1 MSEFTT
7 SAASSSSSEEEE
19 AAVPRPLRFA
29 SHVGAIA
36 SLSIL
41 ALAMLLTAEAI
52 SRSFFHTSI
61 RGLYEIAE
69 LLIVV
74 VVFLGI
80 AQAEVARNHVR
91 VTIVTDRIP
100 TRIGSIVRGFAL
112 VLAGGFLG
120 WMFVALTV
128 KAWESFASQ
137 EFKVGLLN
145 FPVWPSRVLVAFGI
159 GLLVFVCVYKGV
171 GMLIAGIRPR
181 QPLGDTDV
189 R

>member
-1 MSEFTT
+1 MSEIITPQ
-7 SAASSSSSEEEE
+7 SSPSEEGE
-19 AAVPRPLRFA
+19 AAFPRPLRFA

-41 ALAMLLTAEAI
+41 ALAVLLTVEVI
-52 SRSFFHTSI
+52 SRSLFHTSI

-69 LLIVV
+69 LLVVV

-91 VTIVTDRIP
+91 VTIVTDRLP
-100 TRIGSIVRGFAL
+100 QRLASAVRGVAL
-112 VLAGGFLG
+112 ILAGGFLG
-120 WMFVALTV
+120 WMFVALSV
-128 KAWESFASQ
+128 KAWESFESH

-145 FPVWPSRVLVAFGI
+145 FPIWPSRVLVAFGI
-159 GLLVFVCVYKGV
+159 GLLVYVCLYKGV
-171 GMLIAGIRPR
+171 GLLLAGVRSR
-181 QPLGDTDV
+181 KSEGDADV

>member
-1 MSEFTT
+1 MSEIIPTV
-7 SAASSSSSEEEE
+7 ASSSSEEE
-19 AAVPRPLRFA
+19 ATVPRPLRIA
-29 SHVGAIA
+29 SQVGAVA

-41 ALAMLLTAEAI
+41 ALAVLLTVEVI

-80 AQAEVARNHVR
+80 SQAEVARNHVR
-91 VTIVTDRIP
+91 VTIVTDRMP
-100 TRIGSIVRGFAL
+100 DRIASIVRGFAL
-112 VLAGGFLG
+112 LLAGGFLG

-128 KAWESFASQ
+128 KAWESFDSN

-145 FPVWPSRVLVAFGI
+145 FPTWPSRALVALGI
-159 GLLVFVCVYKGV
+159 GLLVYVCLYKGV
-171 GMLIAGIRPR
+171 SMVIAGIRTR
-181 QPLGDTDV
+181 RDSGDTHV
-189 R
+189 G

>member
-1 MSEFTT
+1 MSEIIPTL
-7 SAASSSSSEEEE
+7 ASSPEEEE
-19 AAVPRPLRFA
+19 ASVPRPLRFA
-29 SHVGAIA
+29 SNVGAIA

-41 ALAMLLTAEAI
+41 VLAVLLTVEVI

-91 VTIVTDRIP
+91 VTIVTDRLP
-100 TRIGSIVRGFAL
+100 ARVATLVRGVAL
-112 VLAGGFLG
+112 TLAGGFLA

-128 KAWESFASQ
+128 KAWESLQ
-137 EFKVGLLN
+137 TGEFKVGLLN
-145 FPVWPSRVLVAFGI
+145 FPVWPSRALVALGI
-159 GLLVFVCVYKGV
+159 GLLVFVCLYKGV
-171 GMLIAGIRPR
+171 GMLVSSIRARAVEGNP
-181 QPLGDTDV
+181 DV